1 MAKIGILGAGTIGRL
16 VAQRLRKAD
25 QEVTLKGREPV
36 QENDAELWLICT
48 KSYQVKEAVAALSPP
63 CDVPLVLLCN
73 GLGPHQTLA
82 GLVSNPLYLG
92 TTTYGARKSEGVV
105 EMTGRGQCW
114 YGHYRGSKAQLG
126 LVHRVLNLA
135 LPPAQCFEN
144 VLAPLWRKLAINAV
158 INPLTARDKVA
169 NGALLADTYQ
179 AEITALVTEMLPVLA
194 AEGQAFTKEALVAQ
208 ILAVAEATAANTSS
222 MLADRLAH
230 RRTEIDAINGY
241 LCQKAQ
247 MQGLST
253 PRHLALW
260 QQITALGEH

>member
-1 MAKIGILGAGTIGRL
+1 MGAGAIGSL
-16 VAQRLRKAD
+16 VAERLRKAD
-25 QEVTLKGREPV
+25 QEVILKGREPA
-36 QENDAELWLICT
+36 QESDAELWLICT

-73 GLGPHQTLA
+73 GLGPHEALA
-82 GLVSNPLYLG
+82 ELVSNPLYLG
-92 TTTYGARKSEGVV
+92 TTTYGARKNAAVV

-135 LPPAQCFEN
+135 LPPAQCFEA
-144 VLAPLWRKLAINAV
+144 VLTPLWRKLAINAV
-158 INPLTARDKVA
+158 INPLTARDKVP
-169 NGALLADTYQ
+169 NGALLADTYR

-194 AEGQAFTKEALVAQ
+194 AEGQTFTKDALLAQ
-208 ILAVAEATAANTSS
+208 ILAVAEATATNTSS

-247 MQGLST
+247 MHGLNT

-260 QQITALGEH
+260 QQITALAEH